1 MNKSEFI
8 EKLSKEL
15 YTTKTEVSKNF
26 DSVIKCI
33 SQSMKDNDE
42 LKFIGFGT
50 FKAKQ
55 TKAKE
60 VKTSRG
66 NHCKGT
72 GSKESKFFCR

>member
-15 YTTKTEVSKNF
+15 DTTKTEASKNF

-50 FKAKQ
+50 F
-55 TKAKE
+55 
-60 VKTSRG
+60 
-66 NHCKGT
+66 
-72 GSKESKFFCR
+72 